1 MGNIVRAFNISKT
14 YVDKDDQLLGILS
27 TLSFEIFSTTDRLE
41 GYSLGQLLFG
51 HDIFYQDNHIMAK

>member
-51 HDIFYQDNHIMAK
+51 HDMIILIKYKVY